1 MNEKNI
7 EYRSENFY
15 IRKTDDRD
23 YDNFRKV
30 CEAEYLIGR
39 IYKHQPKIAMKCFW
53 ETLFEGEDIH
63 YSIFLQDGEFL
74 GRVSLQYGRCKY
86 PEIAIVVVKKYQNQG
101 YGFKLLKEW
110 CSWVHEVYGYSRLD
124 ILIDAGE
131 KASASCTVVP
141 FLLEHVE
148 DKKLEMIITTHAD
161 SDHLG
166 GMVGLS
172 GKDMYGALEAPG
184 IEYQYIVDF
193 GYEADS
199 KVYKDYVEL
208 RNARVQEGATYLSIK
223 EIFNEENLEAAAH
236 FYLGE
241 DMFLDFLDYKTYGMA
256 DIDDDNDRSV
266 SCLLTHDEKKILL
279 CGDSEKK
286 EESYLTKLNIGK
298 VDVFKANHHGSPTS
312 NTKNLLDQIRPEYVV
327 ICSSEENKYNLPKK
341 TIISRLIEYTQN
353 VYATFISGN
362 IEVISKNNNITITS
376 VKALIP
382 VQNSTW
388 YLTDD
393 PNNPIK

>member
-1 MNEKNI
+1 MGRPKGSKNKKTIQKERVKTIKKLPTWLIIILVIAIIAFGVWYYFNVYVDKPNIDNPQDEIKNNVKDGTIYLGKEGTTSPELKVTFLDLYGNSNNQQIGDSIFI
-7 EYRSENFY
+7 EY
-15 IRKTDDRD
+15 
-23 YDNFRKV
+23 
-30 CEAEYLIGR
+30 G
-39 IYKHQPKIAMKCFW
+39 
-53 ETLFEGEDIH
+53 DI
-63 YSIFLQDGEFL
+63 
-74 GRVSLQYGRCKY
+74 
-86 PEIAIVVVKKYQNQG
+86 
-101 YGFKLLKEW
+101 
-110 CSWVHEVYGYSRLD
+110 D

-131 KASASCTVVP
+131 KASGSCTVVP

-184 IEYQYIVDF
+184 VEYQYIVDF

>member
-1 MNEKNI
+1 MGRPKGSKNKKTIQKERVKTIKKLPTWLIIILVIAIIAFGVWYYFNVYVDKPNIDNPQDEIKNNVKDGTIYLGKEGTTSPELKVTFLDLYGNSNNQQIGDSIFI
-7 EYRSENFY
+7 EY
-15 IRKTDDRD
+15 
-23 YDNFRKV
+23 
-30 CEAEYLIGR
+30 G
-39 IYKHQPKIAMKCFW
+39 
-53 ETLFEGEDIH
+53 DI
-63 YSIFLQDGEFL
+63 
-74 GRVSLQYGRCKY
+74 
-86 PEIAIVVVKKYQNQG
+86 
-101 YGFKLLKEW
+101 
-110 CSWVHEVYGYSRLD
+110 D

-131 KASASCTVVP
+131 KASGSCTVVP

-199 KVYKDYVEL
+199 KVYKNYVEL

>member
-1 MNEKNI
+1 MGRPKGSKNKKTIQKERVKTIKKLPTWLIIILVIAIIAFGVWYYFNVYVDKPNIDNPQDEIKNNVKDGTIYLGKEGTTSPELKVTFLDLYGNSNNQQIGDSIFI
-7 EYRSENFY
+7 EY
-15 IRKTDDRD
+15 
-23 YDNFRKV
+23 
-30 CEAEYLIGR
+30 G
-39 IYKHQPKIAMKCFW
+39 
-53 ETLFEGEDIH
+53 DI
-63 YSIFLQDGEFL
+63 
-74 GRVSLQYGRCKY
+74 
-86 PEIAIVVVKKYQNQG
+86 
-101 YGFKLLKEW
+101 
-110 CSWVHEVYGYSRLD
+110 D

-131 KASASCTVVP
+131 KASGSCTVVP

-172 GKDMYGALEAPG
+172 GKDMYDALEAPG

-266 SCLLTHDEKKILL
+266 SCLLTHGEKKILL

>member
-1 MNEKNI
+1 MGRPKGSKNKKTIQKERVKTIKKLPTWLIIILVIAIIAFGVWYYFNVYVDKPNIDNPQDEIKNNVKDGTIYLGKEGTTSPELKVTFLDLYGNSNNQQIGDSIFI
-7 EYRSENFY
+7 EY
-15 IRKTDDRD
+15 
-23 YDNFRKV
+23 
-30 CEAEYLIGR
+30 G
-39 IYKHQPKIAMKCFW
+39 
-53 ETLFEGEDIH
+53 DI
-63 YSIFLQDGEFL
+63 
-74 GRVSLQYGRCKY
+74 
-86 PEIAIVVVKKYQNQG
+86 
-101 YGFKLLKEW
+101 
-110 CSWVHEVYGYSRLD
+110 D

-131 KASASCTVVP
+131 KASGSCTVVP

-353 VYATFISGN
+353 DYATFISGN

>member
-1 MNEKNI
+1 MGRPKGSKNKKTIQKERVKTIKKLPTWLIIILVIAIIAFGVWYYFNVYVDKPNIDNPQDEIKNNVKDGTIYLGKEGTTSPELKVTFLDLYGNSNNQQIGDSIFI
-7 EYRSENFY
+7 EY
-15 IRKTDDRD
+15 
-23 YDNFRKV
+23 
-30 CEAEYLIGR
+30 G
-39 IYKHQPKIAMKCFW
+39 
-53 ETLFEGEDIH
+53 DI
-63 YSIFLQDGEFL
+63 
-74 GRVSLQYGRCKY
+74 
-86 PEIAIVVVKKYQNQG
+86 
-101 YGFKLLKEW
+101 
-110 CSWVHEVYGYSRLD
+110 D

-131 KASASCTVVP
+131 KASGSCTVVP

-148 DKKLEMIITTHAD
+148 DKKLEMIITTHSD

-172 GKDMYGALEAPG
+172 CKDMYGALEAPG

-266 SCLLTHDEKKILL
+266 SCLLTHGEKKILL

>member
-1 MNEKNI
+1 MGRPKGSKNKKTIQKERVKTIKKLPTWLIIILVIAIIAFGVWYYFNVYVDKPNIDNPQDEIKNNVKDGTIYLGKEGTTSPELKVTFLDLYGNSNNQQIGDSIFI
-7 EYRSENFY
+7 EY
-15 IRKTDDRD
+15 
-23 YDNFRKV
+23 
-30 CEAEYLIGR
+30 G
-39 IYKHQPKIAMKCFW
+39 
-53 ETLFEGEDIH
+53 DI
-63 YSIFLQDGEFL
+63 
-74 GRVSLQYGRCKY
+74 
-86 PEIAIVVVKKYQNQG
+86 
-101 YGFKLLKEW
+101 
-110 CSWVHEVYGYSRLD
+110 D

-131 KASASCTVVP
+131 KASGSCTVVP

-172 GKDMYGALEAPG
+172 GRDMYGALEAPG

>member
-1 MNEKNI
+1 MGRPKGSKNKKTIQKERVKTIKKLPTWLIIILVIAIIAFGVWYYFNVYVDKPNIDNPQDEIKNNVKDGTIYLGKEGTTSPELKVTFLDLYGNSNNQQIGDSIFI
-7 EYRSENFY
+7 EY
-15 IRKTDDRD
+15 
-23 YDNFRKV
+23 
-30 CEAEYLIGR
+30 G
-39 IYKHQPKIAMKCFW
+39 
-53 ETLFEGEDIH
+53 DI
-63 YSIFLQDGEFL
+63 
-74 GRVSLQYGRCKY
+74 
-86 PEIAIVVVKKYQNQG
+86 
-101 YGFKLLKEW
+101 
-110 CSWVHEVYGYSRLD
+110 D

-131 KASASCTVVP
+131 KASGSCTVVP

-341 TIISRLIEYTQN
+341 TIISRFIEYTQN

>member
-1 MNEKNI
+1 MRRPKGSKNKKTIQKERVKTIKKLPTWLIIILVIAIIAFGVWYYFNVYVDKPNIDNPQDEIKNNVKDGTIYLGKEGTTSPELKVTFLDLYGNSNNQQIGDSIFI
-7 EYRSENFY
+7 EY
-15 IRKTDDRD
+15 
-23 YDNFRKV
+23 
-30 CEAEYLIGR
+30 G
-39 IYKHQPKIAMKCFW
+39 
-53 ETLFEGEDIH
+53 DI
-63 YSIFLQDGEFL
+63 
-74 GRVSLQYGRCKY
+74 
-86 PEIAIVVVKKYQNQG
+86 
-101 YGFKLLKEW
+101 
-110 CSWVHEVYGYSRLD
+110 D

-131 KASASCTVVP
+131 KASGSCTVVP

>member
-1 MNEKNI
+1 MGRPKGSKNKKTIQKERVKTIKKLPTWLIIILVIAIIAFGVWYYFNVYVDKPNIDNPQDEIKNNVKDGTIYLGKEGTTSPELKVTFLDLYGNSNNQQIGDSIFI
-7 EYRSENFY
+7 EY
-15 IRKTDDRD
+15 
-23 YDNFRKV
+23 
-30 CEAEYLIGR
+30 G
-39 IYKHQPKIAMKCFW
+39 
-53 ETLFEGEDIH
+53 DI
-63 YSIFLQDGEFL
+63 
-74 GRVSLQYGRCKY
+74 
-86 PEIAIVVVKKYQNQG
+86 
-101 YGFKLLKEW
+101 
-110 CSWVHEVYGYSRLD
+110 D

-131 KASASCTVVP
+131 KASGSCTVVP

-393 PNNPIK
+393 PNNQIK

>member
-1 MNEKNI
+1 MGRPKGSKNKKTIQKERVKTIKKLPTWLIIILVIAIIAFGVWYYFSVYVDKPNIDNPQDEIKNNVKDGTIYLGKEGTTSPELKVTFLDLYGNSNNQQIGDSIFI
-7 EYRSENFY
+7 EY
-15 IRKTDDRD
+15 
-23 YDNFRKV
+23 
-30 CEAEYLIGR
+30 G
-39 IYKHQPKIAMKCFW
+39 
-53 ETLFEGEDIH
+53 DI
-63 YSIFLQDGEFL
+63 
-74 GRVSLQYGRCKY
+74 
-86 PEIAIVVVKKYQNQG
+86 
-101 YGFKLLKEW
+101 
-110 CSWVHEVYGYSRLD
+110 D

-131 KASASCTVVP
+131 KASGSCTVVP

>member
-1 MNEKNI
+1 MGRPKGSKNKKTIQKERVKTIKKLPTWLIIILVIAIIAFGVWYYFNVYVDKPNIDNPQDEIKNNVKDGTIYLGKEGTTSPELKVTFLDLYGNSNNQQIGDSIFI
-7 EYRSENFY
+7 EY
-15 IRKTDDRD
+15 
-23 YDNFRKV
+23 
-30 CEAEYLIGR
+30 G
-39 IYKHQPKIAMKCFW
+39 
-53 ETLFEGEDIH
+53 DI
-63 YSIFLQDGEFL
+63 
-74 GRVSLQYGRCKY
+74 
-86 PEIAIVVVKKYQNQG
+86 
-101 YGFKLLKEW
+101 
-110 CSWVHEVYGYSRLD
+110 D

-131 KASASCTVVP
+131 KASGSCTVVP

-172 GKDMYGALEAPG
+172 GKDMYSALEAPG

>member
-1 MNEKNI
+1 MGRPKGSKNKKTIQKERVKTIKKLPTWLIIILVIAIIAFGVWYYFNVYVDKPNIDNPQDEIKNNVKDGTIYLGKEGTTSPELKVTFLDLYGNSNNQQIGDSIFI
-7 EYRSENFY
+7 EY
-15 IRKTDDRD
+15 
-23 YDNFRKV
+23 
-30 CEAEYLIGR
+30 G
-39 IYKHQPKIAMKCFW
+39 
-53 ETLFEGEDIH
+53 DI
-63 YSIFLQDGEFL
+63 
-74 GRVSLQYGRCKY
+74 
-86 PEIAIVVVKKYQNQG
+86 
-101 YGFKLLKEW
+101 
-110 CSWVHEVYGYSRLD
+110 D

-131 KASASCTVVP
+131 KASGSCTVVP

-298 VDVFKANHHGSPTS
+298 VDVFKANHHGSHTS

>member
-1 MNEKNI
+1 MGRPKGSKNKKTIQKERVKTIKKLPTWIIIILVIAIIAFGVWYYFNVYVDKPNIDNPQDEIKNNVKDGTIYLGKEGTTSPELKVTFLDLYGNSNNQQIGDSIFI
-7 EYRSENFY
+7 EY
-15 IRKTDDRD
+15 
-23 YDNFRKV
+23 
-30 CEAEYLIGR
+30 G
-39 IYKHQPKIAMKCFW
+39 
-53 ETLFEGEDIH
+53 DI
-63 YSIFLQDGEFL
+63 
-74 GRVSLQYGRCKY
+74 
-86 PEIAIVVVKKYQNQG
+86 
-101 YGFKLLKEW
+101 
-110 CSWVHEVYGYSRLD
+110 D

-131 KASASCTVVP
+131 KASGSCTVVP

-223 EIFNEENLEAAAH
+223 EIFKEENLEAAAH

-266 SCLLTHDEKKILL
+266 SCLLTHGEKKILL

>member
-1 MNEKNI
+1 MGRPKGSKNKKTIQKERVKTIKKLPTWLIIILVIAIIAFGVWYYFNVYVDKPNIDNPQDEIKNNVKDGTIYLGKEGTTSPELKVTFLDLYGNSNNQQIGDSIFI
-7 EYRSENFY
+7 EY
-15 IRKTDDRD
+15 
-23 YDNFRKV
+23 
-30 CEAEYLIGR
+30 G
-39 IYKHQPKIAMKCFW
+39 
-53 ETLFEGEDIH
+53 DI
-63 YSIFLQDGEFL
+63 
-74 GRVSLQYGRCKY
+74 
-86 PEIAIVVVKKYQNQG
+86 
-101 YGFKLLKEW
+101 
-110 CSWVHEVYGYSRLD
+110 D

-131 KASASCTVVP
+131 KASGSCTVVP

-184 IEYQYIVDF
+184 IEYQYIV
-193 GYEADS
+193 S
-199 KVYKDYVEL
+199 NVYKDYVEL

-266 SCLLTHDEKKILL
+266 SCLLTHGEKKILL

>member
-1 MNEKNI
+1 MGRPKGSKNKKTIQKERVKTIKKLPTWLIIILVIAIIAFGVWYYFNVYVDKPNIDNPQDEIKNNVKDGTIYLGKEGTTSPELKVTFLDLYGNSNNQQIGDSIFI
-7 EYRSENFY
+7 EY
-15 IRKTDDRD
+15 
-23 YDNFRKV
+23 
-30 CEAEYLIGR
+30 G
-39 IYKHQPKIAMKCFW
+39 
-53 ETLFEGEDIH
+53 DI
-63 YSIFLQDGEFL
+63 
-74 GRVSLQYGRCKY
+74 
-86 PEIAIVVVKKYQNQG
+86 
-101 YGFKLLKEW
+101 
-110 CSWVHEVYGYSRLD
+110 D

-131 KASASCTVVP
+131 KASGSCTVVP

-172 GKDMYGALEAPG
+172 GKDIYGALEAPG

>member
-1 MNEKNI
+1 MGRPKGSKNKKTIQKERVKTIKKLPTWLIIILVIAIIAFGVWYYFNVYVDKPNIDNPKDEIKNNVKDGTIYLGKEGTTSPELKVTFLDLYGNSNNQQIGDSIFI
-7 EYRSENFY
+7 EY
-15 IRKTDDRD
+15 
-23 YDNFRKV
+23 
-30 CEAEYLIGR
+30 G
-39 IYKHQPKIAMKCFW
+39 
-53 ETLFEGEDIH
+53 DI
-63 YSIFLQDGEFL
+63 
-74 GRVSLQYGRCKY
+74 
-86 PEIAIVVVKKYQNQG
+86 
-101 YGFKLLKEW
+101 
-110 CSWVHEVYGYSRLD
+110 D

-131 KASASCTVVP
+131 KASGSCTVVP

-166 GMVGLS
+166 GMVGFS

-241 DMFLDFLDYKTYGMA
+241 DMFLDFLDYKTYGIA

>member
-1 MNEKNI
+1 MGRPKGSKNKKTIQKERVKTIKKLPTWLIIILVIAIIAFGVWYYFNVYVDKPNIDNPQDEIKNNVKDGTIYLGKEGTTSPELKVTFLDLYGNSNNQQIGDSIFI
-7 EYRSENFY
+7 EY
-15 IRKTDDRD
+15 
-23 YDNFRKV
+23 
-30 CEAEYLIGR
+30 G
-39 IYKHQPKIAMKCFW
+39 
-53 ETLFEGEDIH
+53 DI
-63 YSIFLQDGEFL
+63 
-74 GRVSLQYGRCKY
+74 
-86 PEIAIVVVKKYQNQG
+86 
-101 YGFKLLKEW
+101 
-110 CSWVHEVYGYSRLD
+110 D

-131 KASASCTVVP
+131 KASGSCTVVP
-141 FLLEHVE
+141 FLIEHVE

-382 VQNSTW
+382 VRNSTW

>member
-1 MNEKNI
+1 MGRPKGSKNKKTIQKERVKTIKKLPTWLIIILVIAIIAFGVWYYFNVYVDKPNIDNPQDEIKNNVKDGTIYLGKEGTTSPELKVTFLDLYGNSNNQQIGDSIFI
-7 EYRSENFY
+7 EY
-15 IRKTDDRD
+15 
-23 YDNFRKV
+23 
-30 CEAEYLIGR
+30 G
-39 IYKHQPKIAMKCFW
+39 
-53 ETLFEGEDIH
+53 DI
-63 YSIFLQDGEFL
+63 
-74 GRVSLQYGRCKY
+74 
-86 PEIAIVVVKKYQNQG
+86 
-101 YGFKLLKEW
+101 
-110 CSWVHEVYGYSRLD
+110 D

-131 KASASCTVVP
+131 KASGSCTVVP

-208 RNARVQEGATYLSIK
+208 RNARVQEGATYLNIK

-241 DMFLDFLDYKTYGMA
+241 DMFLDFLDYKTYGIA

-266 SCLLTHDEKKILL
+266 SCLLTHGEKKILL

>member
-1 MNEKNI
+1 MGRPKGSKNKKTIQKERVKTIKKLSTWLIIILVIAIIAFGVWYYFNVYVDKPNIDNPQDETKNNVKDGTIYLGKEGTTSPELKVTFLDLYGNSNNQQIGDSIFI
-7 EYRSENFY
+7 EY
-15 IRKTDDRD
+15 
-23 YDNFRKV
+23 
-30 CEAEYLIGR
+30 G
-39 IYKHQPKIAMKCFW
+39 
-53 ETLFEGEDIH
+53 DI
-63 YSIFLQDGEFL
+63 
-74 GRVSLQYGRCKY
+74 
-86 PEIAIVVVKKYQNQG
+86 
-101 YGFKLLKEW
+101 
-110 CSWVHEVYGYSRLD
+110 D

-131 KASASCTVVP
+131 KASGSCTVVP

>member
-1 MNEKNI
+1 MGRPKGSKNKKTIQKERVKTIKKLPTWLIIILVIAIIAFGVWYYFNVYVDKPNIDNPKDEIKNNVKDGTIYLGKEGTTSPELKVTFLDLYGNSNNQQIGDSIFI
-7 EYRSENFY
+7 EY
-15 IRKTDDRD
+15 
-23 YDNFRKV
+23 
-30 CEAEYLIGR
+30 G
-39 IYKHQPKIAMKCFW
+39 
-53 ETLFEGEDIH
+53 DI
-63 YSIFLQDGEFL
+63 
-74 GRVSLQYGRCKY
+74 
-86 PEIAIVVVKKYQNQG
+86 
-101 YGFKLLKEW
+101 
-110 CSWVHEVYGYSRLD
+110 D

-131 KASASCTVVP
+131 KASGSCTVVP

>member
-1 MNEKNI
+1 MGRPKGSKNKKTIQKERVKTIKKLPTWLIIILVIAIIAFGVWYYFNVYVDKPNIDNPQDEIKNSVKDGTIYLGKEGTTSPELKVTFLDLYGNSNNQQIGDSIFI
-7 EYRSENFY
+7 EY
-15 IRKTDDRD
+15 
-23 YDNFRKV
+23 
-30 CEAEYLIGR
+30 G
-39 IYKHQPKIAMKCFW
+39 
-53 ETLFEGEDIH
+53 DI
-63 YSIFLQDGEFL
+63 
-74 GRVSLQYGRCKY
+74 
-86 PEIAIVVVKKYQNQG
+86 
-101 YGFKLLKEW
+101 
-110 CSWVHEVYGYSRLD
+110 D

-131 KASASCTVVP
+131 KASGSCTVVP

>member
-1 MNEKNI
+1 MGRPKGSKNKKTIQKERVKTIKKLPTWLIIILVIAIIAFGVWYYFNVYVDKPNIDNPQDEIKNNVKDGTIYLGKEGTTSPELKVTFLDLYGNSNNQQIGDSIFI
-7 EYRSENFY
+7 EY
-15 IRKTDDRD
+15 
-23 YDNFRKV
+23 
-30 CEAEYLIGR
+30 G
-39 IYKHQPKIAMKCFW
+39 
-53 ETLFEGEDIH
+53 DI
-63 YSIFLQDGEFL
+63 
-74 GRVSLQYGRCKY
+74 
-86 PEIAIVVVKKYQNQG
+86 
-101 YGFKLLKEW
+101 
-110 CSWVHEVYGYSRLD
+110 D

-131 KASASCTVVP
+131 KASGSCTVVP

-208 RNARVQEGATYLSIK
+208 RNARVQEGATYLNIK

-241 DMFLDFLDYKTYGMA
+241 DMFLDFLDYKTYGIA

-266 SCLLTHDEKKILL
+266 SCLLTHGEKKKLL

>member
-1 MNEKNI
+1 MGRPKGSKNKKTIQKERVNTIKKLPTWLIIILVIAIIAFGVWYYFNVYVDKPNIDNPQDEIKNNVKDGTIYLGKEGTTSPELKVTFLDLYGNSNNQQIGDSIFI
-7 EYRSENFY
+7 EY
-15 IRKTDDRD
+15 
-23 YDNFRKV
+23 
-30 CEAEYLIGR
+30 G
-39 IYKHQPKIAMKCFW
+39 
-53 ETLFEGEDIH
+53 DI
-63 YSIFLQDGEFL
+63 
-74 GRVSLQYGRCKY
+74 
-86 PEIAIVVVKKYQNQG
+86 
-101 YGFKLLKEW
+101 
-110 CSWVHEVYGYSRLD
+110 D

-131 KASASCTVVP
+131 KASGSCTVVP

-208 RNARVQEGATYLSIK
+208 RNARVQEGATYLNIK

-241 DMFLDFLDYKTYGMA
+241 DMFLDFLDYKTYGIA

-266 SCLLTHDEKKILL
+266 SCLLTHGEKKILL

-341 TIISRLIEYTQN
+341 TIISRFIEYTQN

>member
-1 MNEKNI
+1 MGRPKGSKNKKTIQKERVKTIKKLPTWLIIILVIAIIAFGVWYYFNVYVDKPNINNPQDEIKNNVKDGTIYLGKEGTTSPELKVTFLDLYGNSNNQQIGDSIFI
-7 EYRSENFY
+7 EY
-15 IRKTDDRD
+15 
-23 YDNFRKV
+23 
-30 CEAEYLIGR
+30 G
-39 IYKHQPKIAMKCFW
+39 
-53 ETLFEGEDIH
+53 DI
-63 YSIFLQDGEFL
+63 
-74 GRVSLQYGRCKY
+74 
-86 PEIAIVVVKKYQNQG
+86 
-101 YGFKLLKEW
+101 
-110 CSWVHEVYGYSRLD
+110 D

-131 KASASCTVVP
+131 KASGSCTVVP
-141 FLLEHVE
+141 FLLEHVD

-208 RNARVQEGATYLSIK
+208 RNERVQEGATYLSIK

-241 DMFLDFLDYKTYGMA
+241 DMFLDFLDYKTYGIA

-266 SCLLTHDEKKILL
+266 SCLLTHGEKKILL

-298 VDVFKANHHGSPTS
+298 VDVFKASHHGSPTS

>member
-1 MNEKNI
+1 MGRPKGSKNKKTIQKERVKTIKKLPTWLIIILVIAIIAFGVWYYFNVYVDKPNIDNPQDEIKNNVKDGTIYLGKEGTTSPELKVTFLDLYGNSNNQQIGDSIFI
-7 EYRSENFY
+7 EY
-15 IRKTDDRD
+15 
-23 YDNFRKV
+23 
-30 CEAEYLIGR
+30 G
-39 IYKHQPKIAMKCFW
+39 
-53 ETLFEGEDIH
+53 DI
-63 YSIFLQDGEFL
+63 
-74 GRVSLQYGRCKY
+74 
-86 PEIAIVVVKKYQNQG
+86 
-101 YGFKLLKEW
+101 
-110 CSWVHEVYGYSRLD
+110 D

-131 KASASCTVVP
+131 KASGSCTVVP

-172 GKDMYGALEAPG
+172 GKDMYGALEAPC

-266 SCLLTHDEKKILL
+266 SCLLTHGEKKILL

>member
-1 MNEKNI
+1 MGRPKGSKNKKTIQKERVKTIKKLPTWLIIILVIAIIAFGVWYYFNVYVDKPNIDNPQDEIKNNVKDGTIYLGKEGTTSPELKVTFLDLYGNSNNQQIGDSIFI
-7 EYRSENFY
+7 EY
-15 IRKTDDRD
+15 
-23 YDNFRKV
+23 
-30 CEAEYLIGR
+30 G
-39 IYKHQPKIAMKCFW
+39 
-53 ETLFEGEDIH
+53 DI
-63 YSIFLQDGEFL
+63 
-74 GRVSLQYGRCKY
+74 
-86 PEIAIVVVKKYQNQG
+86 
-101 YGFKLLKEW
+101 
-110 CSWVHEVYGYSRLD
+110 D

-131 KASASCTVVP
+131 KASGSCTVVP

-376 VKALIP
+376 VKALVP

>member
-1 MNEKNI
+1 MGRPKGSKNKKTIQKERVKTIKKLPTWLIIILVIAIIAFGVWHYFNVYVDKPNIDNPQDEIKNNVKDGTIYLGKEGTTSPELKVTFLDLYGNSNNQQIGDSIFI
-7 EYRSENFY
+7 EY
-15 IRKTDDRD
+15 
-23 YDNFRKV
+23 
-30 CEAEYLIGR
+30 G
-39 IYKHQPKIAMKCFW
+39 
-53 ETLFEGEDIH
+53 DI
-63 YSIFLQDGEFL
+63 
-74 GRVSLQYGRCKY
+74 
-86 PEIAIVVVKKYQNQG
+86 
-101 YGFKLLKEW
+101 
-110 CSWVHEVYGYSRLD
+110 D

-131 KASASCTVVP
+131 KASGSCTVVP

-208 RNARVQEGATYLSIK
+208 RNARVQEGATYFSIK

-241 DMFLDFLDYKTYGMA
+241 DMFLDFLDYKTYGIA

-266 SCLLTHDEKKILL
+266 SCLLTHGEKKILL

-286 EESYLTKLNIGK
+286 EESYLTQLNIGK

>member
-1 MNEKNI
+1 MGRPKGSKNKKTIQKERVKTIKKLPTWLIIILVIAIIAFGVWYYFNVYVDKPNIDNPQDEIKNNVKDGTIYLGKEGTTSPELKVTFLDLYGNSNNQQIGDSIFI
-7 EYRSENFY
+7 EY
-15 IRKTDDRD
+15 
-23 YDNFRKV
+23 
-30 CEAEYLIGR
+30 G
-39 IYKHQPKIAMKCFW
+39 
-53 ETLFEGEDIH
+53 DI
-63 YSIFLQDGEFL
+63 
-74 GRVSLQYGRCKY
+74 
-86 PEIAIVVVKKYQNQG
+86 
-101 YGFKLLKEW
+101 
-110 CSWVHEVYGYSRLD
+110 D

-131 KASASCTVVP
+131 KASGSCTVVP

>member
-1 MNEKNI
+1 MGRPKGSKNKKTIQKKRVKTIKKLPTWLIIILVIAIIAFGVWYYFNVYVDKPNIDNPQDEIKNNVKDGTIYLGKEGTTSPELKVTFLDLYGNSNNQQIGDSIFI
-7 EYRSENFY
+7 EY
-15 IRKTDDRD
+15 
-23 YDNFRKV
+23 
-30 CEAEYLIGR
+30 G
-39 IYKHQPKIAMKCFW
+39 
-53 ETLFEGEDIH
+53 DI
-63 YSIFLQDGEFL
+63 
-74 GRVSLQYGRCKY
+74 
-86 PEIAIVVVKKYQNQG
+86 
-101 YGFKLLKEW
+101 
-110 CSWVHEVYGYSRLD
+110 D

-131 KASASCTVVP
+131 KASGSCTVVP

-266 SCLLTHDEKKILL
+266 SCLLTHGEKKYYYVAILR
-279 CGDSEKK
+279 KK
-286 EESYLTKLNIGK
+286 K
-298 VDVFKANHHGSPTS
+298 KA
-312 NTKNLLDQIRPEYVV
+312 I
-327 ICSSEENKYNLPKK
+327 
-341 TIISRLIEYTQN
+341 
-353 VYATFISGN
+353 
-362 IEVISKNNNITITS
+362 
-376 VKALIP
+376 
-382 VQNSTW
+382 
-388 YLTDD
+388 
-393 PNNPIK
+393 

>member
-1 MNEKNI
+1 MGRPKGSKNKKTIQKERVKTIKKLPTWLIIILVIAIIAFGVWYYFSVYVDKPNIDNPQDEIKNNVKDGTIYLGKEGPTSPELKVTFLDLYGNSNNQQIGDSIFI
-7 EYRSENFY
+7 EY
-15 IRKTDDRD
+15 
-23 YDNFRKV
+23 
-30 CEAEYLIGR
+30 G
-39 IYKHQPKIAMKCFW
+39 
-53 ETLFEGEDIH
+53 DI
-63 YSIFLQDGEFL
+63 
-74 GRVSLQYGRCKY
+74 
-86 PEIAIVVVKKYQNQG
+86 
-101 YGFKLLKEW
+101 
-110 CSWVHEVYGYSRLD
+110 D

-131 KASASCTVVP
+131 KASGSCTVVP

>member
-1 MNEKNI
+1 MGRPKGSKNKKTIQKERVKTIKKLPTWLIIILVIAIIAFGVWYYFNVYVDKPNIDNPQDEIKNNVKDGTIYLGKEGTTSPELKVTFLDLYGNSNNQQIGDSIFI
-7 EYRSENFY
+7 EY
-15 IRKTDDRD
+15 
-23 YDNFRKV
+23 
-30 CEAEYLIGR
+30 G
-39 IYKHQPKIAMKCFW
+39 
-53 ETLFEGEDIH
+53 DI
-63 YSIFLQDGEFL
+63 
-74 GRVSLQYGRCKY
+74 
-86 PEIAIVVVKKYQNQG
+86 
-101 YGFKLLKEW
+101 
-110 CSWVHEVYGYSRLD
+110 D

-131 KASASCTVVP
+131 KASGSCTVVP

-241 DMFLDFLDYKTYGMA
+241 DMFLDFLDYKTYGIA

-266 SCLLTHDEKKILL
+266 SCLLTHGEKKILL

-341 TIISRLIEYTQN
+341 TIISRFIEYTQN

>member
-1 MNEKNI
+1 MGRPKGSKNKKTIQKERVKTIKKLPTWLIIILVIAIIAFGVWYYFNVYVDKPNIDNPQDEIKNNVKDGTIYLGKEGTTSPELKVTFLDLYGNSNNQQIGDSIFI
-7 EYRSENFY
+7 EY
-15 IRKTDDRD
+15 
-23 YDNFRKV
+23 
-30 CEAEYLIGR
+30 G
-39 IYKHQPKIAMKCFW
+39 
-53 ETLFEGEDIH
+53 DI
-63 YSIFLQDGEFL
+63 
-74 GRVSLQYGRCKY
+74 
-86 PEIAIVVVKKYQNQG
+86 
-101 YGFKLLKEW
+101 
-110 CSWVHEVYGYSRLD
+110 D

-131 KASASCTVVP
+131 KASGSCTVVP

-298 VDVFKANHHGSPTS
+298 VDVFKANHHGSHTS

-327 ICSSEENKYNLPKK
+327 ICSSEENKYNLHKK

>member
-1 MNEKNI
+1 MGRPKGSKNKKTIQKERVKTIKKLPTWLIIILVIAIIAFGVWYYFNVYVDKPNIDNPQDEIKNNVKDGTIYLGKEGTTSPELKVTFLDLYGNSNNQQIGDSIFI
-7 EYRSENFY
+7 EY
-15 IRKTDDRD
+15 
-23 YDNFRKV
+23 
-30 CEAEYLIGR
+30 G
-39 IYKHQPKIAMKCFW
+39 
-53 ETLFEGEDIH
+53 DI
-63 YSIFLQDGEFL
+63 
-74 GRVSLQYGRCKY
+74 
-86 PEIAIVVVKKYQNQG
+86 
-101 YGFKLLKEW
+101 
-110 CSWVHEVYGYSRLD
+110 D

-131 KASASCTVVP
+131 KASGSCTVVP

-266 SCLLTHDEKKILL
+266 SCLLTHGEKKILL

-312 NTKNLLDQIRPEYVV
+312 NTKNLLDQIRSEYVV

>member
-1 MNEKNI
+1 MGRPKGSKNKKTIQKERVKTIKKLPTWLIIILVIAIIAFGVWYYFNVYVDKPNIDNPQDEIKNNVKDGTIYLGKEGTTSPELKVTFLDLYGNSNNQQIGDSIFI
-7 EYRSENFY
+7 EY
-15 IRKTDDRD
+15 
-23 YDNFRKV
+23 
-30 CEAEYLIGR
+30 G
-39 IYKHQPKIAMKCFW
+39 
-53 ETLFEGEDIH
+53 DI
-63 YSIFLQDGEFL
+63 
-74 GRVSLQYGRCKY
+74 
-86 PEIAIVVVKKYQNQG
+86 
-101 YGFKLLKEW
+101 
-110 CSWVHEVYGYSRLD
+110 D
-124 ILIDAGE
+124 ILKDAGE
-131 KASASCTVVP
+131 KASGSCTVVP

-208 RNARVQEGATYLSIK
+208 RNERVQEGATYLSIK

-266 SCLLTHDEKKILL
+266 SCLLTHGEKKILL

>member
-1 MNEKNI
+1 MGRPKGSKNKKTIQKERVKTIKKLPTWLIIILVIAIIAFGVWYYFNVYVDKPNIDNPQDEIKNNVKDGTIYLGKEGTTSPELKVTFLDLYGNSNNQQIGDSIFI
-7 EYRSENFY
+7 EY
-15 IRKTDDRD
+15 
-23 YDNFRKV
+23 
-30 CEAEYLIGR
+30 G
-39 IYKHQPKIAMKCFW
+39 
-53 ETLFEGEDIH
+53 DI
-63 YSIFLQDGEFL
+63 
-74 GRVSLQYGRCKY
+74 
-86 PEIAIVVVKKYQNQG
+86 
-101 YGFKLLKEW
+101 
-110 CSWVHEVYGYSRLD
+110 D

-131 KASASCTVVP
+131 KASGSCTVVP

-208 RNARVQEGATYLSIK
+208 RNARVQEGATYHSIK

-266 SCLLTHDEKKILL
+266 SCLLTHGEKKILL

-362 IEVISKNNNITITS
+362 IEVISKITI
-376 VKALIP
+376 L
-382 VQNSTW
+382 Q
-388 YLTDD
+388 
-393 PNNPIK
+393 

>member
-1 MNEKNI
+1 MGRPKGSKNKKTIQKERVKTIKKLPTWLIIILVIAIIAFGVWYYFNVYVDKPNIDNPQDEIKNNVKDGTIYLGKEGTTSPELKVTFLDLYGNSNNQQIGDSIFI
-7 EYRSENFY
+7 EY
-15 IRKTDDRD
+15 
-23 YDNFRKV
+23 
-30 CEAEYLIGR
+30 G
-39 IYKHQPKIAMKCFW
+39 
-53 ETLFEGEDIH
+53 DI
-63 YSIFLQDGEFL
+63 
-74 GRVSLQYGRCKY
+74 
-86 PEIAIVVVKKYQNQG
+86 
-101 YGFKLLKEW
+101 
-110 CSWVHEVYGYSRLD
+110 D

-131 KASASCTVVP
+131 KASGSCTVVP

-223 EIFNEENLEAAAH
+223 EIFNEENIEAAAH

>member
-1 MNEKNI
+1 MGRPKGSKNKKTIQKERVKTIKKLPTWLIIILVIAIIAFGVWYYFNVYVDKPNIDNPQDEIKNNVKDGTIYLGKEGTTSPELKVTFLDLYGNSNNQQIGDSIFI
-7 EYRSENFY
+7 EY
-15 IRKTDDRD
+15 
-23 YDNFRKV
+23 
-30 CEAEYLIGR
+30 G
-39 IYKHQPKIAMKCFW
+39 
-53 ETLFEGEDIH
+53 DI
-63 YSIFLQDGEFL
+63 
-74 GRVSLQYGRCKY
+74 
-86 PEIAIVVVKKYQNQG
+86 
-101 YGFKLLKEW
+101 
-110 CSWVHEVYGYSRLD
+110 D

-131 KASASCTVVP
+131 KASGSCSVVP

>member
-1 MNEKNI
+1 MGRPKGSKNKKTIQKERVKTIKKLPTWLIIILVIAIIAFGVWYYFNVYVDKPNIDNPQDETKNNVKDGTIYLGKEGTTSPELKVTFLDLYGNSNNQQIGDSIFI
-7 EYRSENFY
+7 EYGN
-15 IRKTDDRD
+15 I
-23 YDNFRKV
+23 
-30 CEAEYLIGR
+30 
-39 IYKHQPKIAMKCFW
+39 
-53 ETLFEGEDIH
+53 
-63 YSIFLQDGEFL
+63 
-74 GRVSLQYGRCKY
+74 
-86 PEIAIVVVKKYQNQG
+86 
-101 YGFKLLKEW
+101 
-110 CSWVHEVYGYSRLD
+110 D

-131 KASASCTVVP
+131 KASGSCTVVP
-141 FLLEHVE
+141 FLLEYVE

-266 SCLLTHDEKKILL
+266 SCLLTHGEKKILL

>member
-1 MNEKNI
+1 MGRPKGSKNKKTIQKERVKTIKKLPTWLIIILVIAIIAFGVWYYFNVYVDKPNIDNPQDEIKNNVKDGTIYLGKEGTTSPELKVTFLDLYGNSNNQQIGDSIFI
-7 EYRSENFY
+7 EY
-15 IRKTDDRD
+15 
-23 YDNFRKV
+23 
-30 CEAEYLIGR
+30 G
-39 IYKHQPKIAMKCFW
+39 
-53 ETLFEGEDIH
+53 DI
-63 YSIFLQDGEFL
+63 
-74 GRVSLQYGRCKY
+74 
-86 PEIAIVVVKKYQNQG
+86 
-101 YGFKLLKEW
+101 
-110 CSWVHEVYGYSRLD
+110 D

-131 KASASCTVVP
+131 KASGSCTVVP

-208 RNARVQEGATYLSIK
+208 RNASVQEGATYLSIK

-312 NTKNLLDQIRPEYVV
+312 NTKNLLDQIRPVYVV